1 MQIKRKRHKLALTE
15 FIFLSSSHILVPQ
28 IIYQYLKSYT
38 STSNLSQVSPEQV
51 STQHFALGNATQVG
65 PHHFPLLPHVTYLS
79 YFSTY
84 LSEGKT
90 KGIFVYNCSF
100 STS

>member
-1 MQIKRKRHKLALTE
+1 MQIKHKRRKLSLAE
-15 FIFLSSSHILVPQ
+15 FIFLSSSHIPVPQ

-65 PHHFPLLPHVTYLS
+65 PHHFPLLPLS
-79 YFSTY
+79 PTFPTFLLIYQ
-84 LSEGKT
+84 GKK
-90 KGIFVYNCSF
+90 KGDFCLQL
-100 STS
+100 